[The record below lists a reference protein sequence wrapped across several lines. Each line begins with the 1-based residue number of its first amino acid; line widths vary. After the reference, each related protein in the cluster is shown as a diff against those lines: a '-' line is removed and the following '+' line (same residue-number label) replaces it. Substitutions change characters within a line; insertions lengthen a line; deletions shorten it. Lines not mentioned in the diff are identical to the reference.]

1 MEKLLQLV
9 EKLKKAIVPDQPV
22 GKMPKGELL
31 SFISEADL
39 LTRMRTFHERVEKG
53 IRSAITDDEDEK
65 MIPSESELKKWR
77 VGKIRKLVREFHKST
92 QILKKYTKFS
102 AARLRS
108 HIKRHKYEEM
118 LYGDDLPSLDTDTD
132 EDTPE
137 PRRKRRKKNPRP
149 AKSMFPLKGL
159 GNISFNGLP
168 KR

>member
-39 LTRMRTFHERVEKG
+39 ISRMRTFHERVEKG

-65 MIPSESELKKWR
+65 MIPSESELQKWR

-118 LYGDDLPSLDTDTD
+118 LYGDES
-132 EDTPE
+132 
-137 PRRKRRKKNPRP
+137 
-149 AKSMFPLKGL
+149 
-159 GNISFNGLP
+159 
-168 KR
+168 